1 MQILK
6 TLMHNLIASI
16 VFKHQGSTTNFF
28 MEKSFPYLPFTEKA
42 QGSLHCSVF
51 HEEMRE
57 YIKEKSSHE
66 FYLYQSVYL
75 PELSQLKT
83 PEKKIVE
90 GESYE
95 I

>member
-1 MQILK
+1 
-6 TLMHNLIASI
+6 
-16 VFKHQGSTTNFF
+16 
-28 MEKSFPYLPFTEKA
+28 MEKSFPYLPFTEKV
-42 QGSLHCSVF
+42 QGSLHCSAF

-57 YIKEKSSHE
+57 HIKEKSQ
-66 FYLYQSVYL
+66 FYLYQSAYL

-90 GESYE
+90 GERYE